1 MSGKM
6 VEYNEIVAK
15 FILTFLVLI
24 KYNFYMK
31 TVSDKIKTSLVFLA
45 FFISFLIIHS
55 LINGFASSD
64 DPYYHAKHALLIE
77 QSGRLDL
84 VEPWLEFHFFNYAPT
99 DPWWGFHL
107 GLALFIHLFG
117 LFSGV
122 KIFISLL
129 GALVF
134 LVFYLILNDLSIKY
148 PLAWTW
154 LLFSASSIFTHRLFL
169 ERPHLLSIIVLPL
182 ALLLLIKGRNF
193 WLFVLSLFYALCY
206 DLAPMIILAALIY
219 SAAEARANRRINLK
233 PLIASAGGVLIGII
247 IHPASLNYLY
257 VIFMQLW
264 QTFFL
269 KFTGIDLGI
278 GGESRLM
285 DFSGFVFG
293 NLLVLLFYE
302 AAVVLFLALRK
313 YSQNKVSGDF
323 LFLYSGFWFL
333 VTLAVPRGVEYWLPS
348 AVLFIALIFNN
359 FWSAAEFNQIWH
371 WLAKRLNFKVFSFF
385 LISLAVL
392 IILNNLSNVFFSIYQ
407 AKNFDYKSFEQA
419 NFWLKSHTKK
429 DSIIF
434 YNNWGMWPLMFFYN
448 NHNRYIHGI
457 DPTFLYEY
465 DHELFWL
472 WKNISYY
479 GLYCDRPEAC
489 LDASPRDNARL
500 IKTAIKERFQAGYIL
515 LTNNQD
521 QPLAK
526 FLISDKKNFLK
537 VFNNE
542 KVLIYKLE

>member
-1 MSGKM
+1 MK
-6 VEYNEIVAK
+6 IVS
-15 FILTFLVLI
+15 
-24 KYNFYMK
+24 N
-31 TVSDKIKTSLVFLA
+31 KIKIFLVFLV
-45 FFISFLIIHS
+45 FFVLFLIIHL
-55 LINGFASSD
+55 LINGFTSLD
-64 DPYYHAKHALLIE
+64 DPYYHAKHALLIA
-77 QSGRLDL
+77 QSGQLNL

-117 LFSGV
+117 LFLGV
-122 KIFISLL
+122 KIFASLL

-134 LVFYLILNDLSIKY
+134 LVFYLILNNLSIKY
-148 PLAWTW
+148 PLVWTW
-154 LLFSASSIFTHRLFL
+154 LLFSASSVFTYRLFL
-169 ERPHLLSIIVLPL
+169 ERPHLLSMIVLPL

-193 WLFVLSLFYALCY
+193 GLFALSLFYALCY

-219 SAAEARANRRINLK
+219 SAVEAQANRRINLR
-233 PLIASAGGVLIGII
+233 PLIASAGGILIGII
-247 IHPASLNYLY
+247 IHPESLNYLY
-257 VIFMQLW
+257 IIFMQLW

-278 GGESRLM
+278 GSESQLM
-285 DFSGFVFG
+285 DFSGFVSSNF
-293 NLLVLLFYE
+293 LVLLFYV

-313 YSQNKVSGDF
+313 YNQNKVSGNF

-348 AVLFIALIFNN
+348 VVLFIALVFNN
-359 FWSAAEFNQIWH
+359 FWSTAEFNQIWH
-371 WLAKRLNFKVFSFF
+371 WLAKKLNFKVFIFF
-385 LISLAVL
+385 LLSLAVL
-392 IILNNLSNVFFSIYQ
+392 IIFNNLSNAFSLIYQ
-407 AKNFDYKSFEQA
+407 TKSLDYQSFEQA
-419 NFWLKSHTKK
+419 NFWLKSHTKE

-434 YNNWGMWPLMFFYN
+434 YNNWGMWPLMFFHN

-465 DHELFWL
+465 DHKLFWL

-479 GLYCDRPEAC
+479 GLYCDRQEIC

-500 IKTAIKERFQAGYIL
+500 IKMAIKEKFQADYIL
-515 LTNNQD
+515 LPNNQD

-542 KVLIYKLE
+542 KVLIYKLK